1 MPVGNIYAI
10 RCVDTDRYCIDT
22 YMCRYVD
29 IAWGGDRTMQTM
41 NGGAKWSHL
50 ELTSWRWHQTNNTLR
65 LFCSS
70 PCLLDDSSLTWQPP
84 PLCLSLW
91 SEQAAWPPTLIRS
104 SHQPPQNVFIMR
116 PVLVAEAVTSS
127 STRLAT
133 VAGSRAGKLRLIR
146 FSGTRHLVSFS
157 NCVEVLEKEEVRSRS
172 RDVNSLIVAHHWATL
187 QQGGTNVIMPMVHT
201 LLPG

>member
-1 MPVGNIYAI
+1 MVSSGAHKLKVTPNK
-10 RCVDTDRYCIDT
+10 
-22 YMCRYVD
+22 
-29 IAWGGDRTMQTM
+29 QTIC
-41 NGGAKWSHL
+41 W
-50 ELTSWRWHQTNNTLR
+50 R

-70 PCLLDDSSLTWQPP
+70 PCLMDDSSVTWQPP

-133 VAGSRAGKLRLIR
+133 VAGSRAGKLRLIT

-172 RDVNSLIVAHHWATL
+172 RDVLWIVWLWRITELHCSRE
-187 QQGGTNVIMPMVHT
+187 VRM
-201 LLPG
+201 